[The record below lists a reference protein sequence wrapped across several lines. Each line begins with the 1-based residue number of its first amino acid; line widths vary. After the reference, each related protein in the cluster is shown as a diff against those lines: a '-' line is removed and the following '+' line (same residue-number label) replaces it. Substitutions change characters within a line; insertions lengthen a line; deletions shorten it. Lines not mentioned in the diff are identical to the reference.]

1 MKGQKEENVIDLWV
15 KLFPFMI
22 TERLLDMRSKKQY
35 STEMRERKSKEIRNL
50 KVMMTVFNL
59 LFYPFTSTLSHF
71 SFPLLSCSIYFM
83 FMFHSC
89 DFKIFIG
96 SSTNY
101 DFFLIAVLVHD
112 YVGLFLKMTISRIN
126 RASIHRCSF

>member
-1 MKGQKEENVIDLWV
+1 
-15 KLFPFMI
+15 
-22 TERLLDMRSKKQY
+22 MRSKKQY
-35 STEMRERKSKEIRNL
+35 STEMRERKSKEIRIL

-59 LFYPFTSTLSHF
+59 LFYPFASTLSHF

-96 SSTNY
+96 SSTYY

-112 YVGLFLKMTISRIN
+112 QVDPGIN
-126 RASIHRCSF
+126 LPDNDHRSNKWRKYSFVELEIQSTFAC